1 MLDFKRIELTDR
13 SWAEELLAK
22 ADFRGSEYAFSN
34 NYIYRKIYHI
44 EVARMDDY
52 YLVRTHKHDRELSYL
67 FPAGAGDLR
76 PVIDALAA
84 DAAGQGVPFRMHG
97 ACQQAVDQLEAA
109 FPGRFQFTPVRDNF
123 DYIYER
129 ERLVTL
135 SGKKLHAKRNFV
147 NRFLAEQEGKW
158 QFEQITDANL
168 DECWAMNEQWCAEV
182 GCEDSESL
190 TEESCAVRNCFNNF
204 HSLGLRGGLL
214 RVEGR
219 IVAYTMGRPL
229 SSDTFIVH
237 IEKAFAEVAGAYP
250 MINQQFVTHC
260 CEGFRYINRED
271 DVGDEGL
278 RRAKTSYKP
287 DILLEKYLVTEQA

>member
-109 FPGRFQFTPVRDNF
+109 FPGRFQFTPVRDN
-123 DYIYER
+123 
-129 ERLVTL
+129 
-135 SGKKLHAKRNFV
+135 
-147 NRFLAEQEGKW
+147 
-158 QFEQITDANL
+158 L

-219 IVAYTMGRPL
+219 VVAYTMGRPL